1 MNLMSD
7 RELPIAHCPLNAA
20 DAFEFPFYIKKGIG
34 VEPDQLLLEI
44 HFWHMTD
51 EEKEVMGELLE
62 INSTEDLEDAGF
74 KTDDRGVY
82 IIGEEESWMEK
93 PDFPTMQ

>member
-1 MNLMSD
+1 MPED
-7 RELPIAHCPLNAA
+7 EKPIAHCPLNAV

-74 KTDDRGVY
+74 TTDDRGVY